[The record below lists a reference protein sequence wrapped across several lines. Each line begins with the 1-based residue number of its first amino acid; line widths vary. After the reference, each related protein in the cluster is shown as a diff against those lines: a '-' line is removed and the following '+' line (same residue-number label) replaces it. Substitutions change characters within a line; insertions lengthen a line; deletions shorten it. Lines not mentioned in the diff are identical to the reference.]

1 MWTSQPSDYTNRDPL
16 VCDNL
21 DVAAGKGHYIKFTFN
36 TIGLIDSVT
45 YMGDEEVVLQSLW
58 SFVGLHENYLNTLW
72 SRHAAGIIPN
82 AVEFL
87 SENWAIALY
96 HEWFGDFCLRMRH
109 GIRGLEDVQKV
120 LQEAFVDSKGGLGAD
135 RKKLLEYHDKLDK
148 NTVKM
153 IEDETLEFIKTN
165 MNHLPMYYI
174 PG

>member
-1 MWTSQPSDYTNRDPL
+1 LTSR
-16 VCDNL
+16 
-21 DVAAGKGHYIKFTFN
+21 
-36 TIGLIDSVT
+36 
-45 YMGDEEVVLQSLW
+45 
-58 SFVGLHENYLNTLW
+58 HENK
-72 SRHAAGIIPN
+72 IIPN

-120 LQEAFVDSKGGLGAD
+120 LQEAFDVSKGGMGVK
-135 RKKLLEYHDKLDK
+135 REKLAEWHDKLDR

-174 PG
+174 PSQEFP